1 MPKSTASITKTRSG
15 KFRVKYYAA
24 NGEMLACSEELK
36 TKASAQKNVRS
47 MRKLMA
53 MACLLLVLLTS
64 CASPRFYVQDTQ
76 ITIRG
81 SRGRT
86 IPFGPAVRLHDTV
99 MVVKMVRRY

>member
-1 MPKSTASITKTRSG
+1 MPKSTALIVKTRTG

-24 NGEMLACSEELK
+24 NGEMLAHSEELK
-36 TKASAQKNVRS
+36 TKASAKKNILS

-53 MACLLLVLLTS
+53 VLILLLLVS
-64 CASPRFYVQDTQ
+64 CASPRYYVQDMQ
-76 ITIRG
+76 MTIRMN
-81 SRGRT
+81 RAHL